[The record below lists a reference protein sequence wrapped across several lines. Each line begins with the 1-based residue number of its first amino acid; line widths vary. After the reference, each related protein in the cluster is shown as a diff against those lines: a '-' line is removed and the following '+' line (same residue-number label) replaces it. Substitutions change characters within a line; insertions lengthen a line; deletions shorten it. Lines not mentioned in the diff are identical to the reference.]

1 MKRSISILFTSLLLI
16 AVISVPLFSQDK
28 SIISPYIS
36 LQYFKNAE
44 DHRYL
49 QTTLTYSSN
58 RMEIPLSGMEIAF
71 YTGHDGKD
79 LLGTSLT
86 NEKGIATFDLPG
98 NSSLPEDSDG
108 RWGFH
113 TDFAGN
119 DTIETVSADLLIR
132 DVKLEMILSEVD
144 SVKTISL
151 SAFRRENNKDVPV
164 AGEVIMVYVPRMF
177 SLLPVVEATLDDNG
191 TAYSEFPS
199 DIPGDAEGN
208 ITVIS
213 KFAEHPDFGN
223 VERKAVIKWGVPF
236 VNSSPVAH
244 RALWTKTPPWWMI
257 ITLSILLTGVW
268 GHYLFAVISL
278 IRIKRESRKKKNKKP
293 AAEIKFAR

>member
-1 MKRSISILFTSLLLI
+1 MKRSISIVFTSLLLI

-113 TDFAGN
+113 TDFTGN
-119 DTIETVSADLLIR
+119 DTIETVSADLLISN
-132 DVKLEMILSEVD
+132 VKLEMILSEVD

-278 IRIKRESRKKKNKKP
+278 IRIKRESKKQKK
-293 AAEIKFAR
+293 

>member
-71 YTGHDGKD
+71 YTGHDGKE

-108 RWGFH
+108 RWAFH
-113 TDFAGN
+113 TDFTGN
-119 DTIETVSADLLIR
+119 DTIETVSADLLIS

-151 SAFRRENNKDVPV
+151 SAFRSENNKDVPV
-164 AGEVIMVYVPRMF
+164 AGEIVMVYVPRMF

-191 TAYSEFPS
+191 KAYSEFPS
-199 DIPGDAEGN
+199 DLPGDAGGN

-213 KFAEHPDFGN
+213 KFEEHPDFGN
-223 VERKAVIKWGVPF
+223 VERRVVIKWGVPS
-236 VNSSPVAH
+236 VNSSPSAH

-268 GHYLFAVISL
+268 GHYMFAVISL
-278 IRIKRESRKKKNKKP
+278 IRIKRESKKQKK
-293 AAEIKFAR
+293 